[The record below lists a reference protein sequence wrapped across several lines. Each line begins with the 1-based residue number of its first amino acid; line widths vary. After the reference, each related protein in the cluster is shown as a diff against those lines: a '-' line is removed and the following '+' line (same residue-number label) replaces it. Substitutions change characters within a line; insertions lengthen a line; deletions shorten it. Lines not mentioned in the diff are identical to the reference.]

1 MNIIFKIVKYL
12 KSHKEQIKK
21 ALPTIFICIVV
32 TFIAMDIII
41 INNINKNKEINA
53 FEQKVE
59 NLQNENKKL
68 LDATE
73 SMSAIIEDRDNKIS
87 SLSKEVDILK
97 KDNES
102 FEEQVEILH
111 TQINKEHNPDY
122 AQAVTV
128 WNYLKA
134 IGLNDYV
141 AAGIIGN
148 IMAEVGGHTLNF
160 SRYSTIDTANYFG
173 MCQWAGGRKARLL
186 RDFGTTIEDQCRF
199 LGVELYEEIP
209 KGSSFYTLQD
219 EREAALYFAKY
230 YERCNSNYY
239 SVRQDN
245 ATKAYQYFVGN

>member
-1 MNIIFKIVKYL
+1 MKIILRTIKYL
-12 KSHKEQIKK
+12 KDHKETIKK
-21 ALPTIFICIVV
+21 AFPIICLVAL
-32 TFIAMDIII
+32 FIAMDIFIF
-41 INNINKNKEINA
+41 NNIKKNEEMKSL
-53 FEQKVE
+53 EQKVE
-59 NLQNENKKL
+59 QLEEENKKL
-68 LDATE
+68 LGSTK
-73 SMSAIIEDRDNKIS
+73 SMSDIIADRDDKIS
-87 SLSKEVDILK
+87 SLSKEADILK

-102 FEEQVEILH
+102 YEEQVELLH
-111 TQINKEHNPDY
+111 TQINKEHNSDY

-141 AAGIIGN
+141 ASGIIGN

-160 SRYSTIDTANYFG
+160 SRYSTVDTANYFG

-186 RDFGTTIEDQCRF
+186 RDFGTSIEDQCRF

-219 EREAALYFAKY
+219 EKEAALYFAKY
-230 YERCNSNYY
+230 YERCSPDYY

-245 ATKAYQYFVGN
+245 ATKAYNYFVGN